1 MRISAE
7 ELYIRKVEGFLFG
20 LKNKSKKVGDVD
32 INHLLD
38 QIRKSNPAMAKDLED
53 RFDIVTDN
61 IKVVTW

>member
-7 ELYIRKVEGFLFG
+7 ELYIKKVNGFLFG

-32 INHLLD
+32 IHHLLN